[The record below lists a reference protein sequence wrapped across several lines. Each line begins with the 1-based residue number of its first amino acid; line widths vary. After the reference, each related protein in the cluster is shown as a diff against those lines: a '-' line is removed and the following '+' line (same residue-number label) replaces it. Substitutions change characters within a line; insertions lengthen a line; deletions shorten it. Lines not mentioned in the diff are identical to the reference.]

1 MYKIVQLY
9 SVHKNHSFE
18 QICLPYL
25 AEGTHKEYFA
35 HLCGFGFKFL
45 ANCFCEM
52 KATTVCP
59 NFVKSNHH
67 IM

>member
-45 ANCFCEM
+45 AGRLTTLHFTNSGQR
-52 KATTVCP
+52 KA
-59 NFVKSNHH
+59 
-67 IM
+67 